1 MISQKSNKP
10 TKTKSKMKTM
20 KNFLSMAALALVG
33 AVMTGCSS
41 DDNIQQPAN
50 NDNAYILKTTI
61 SFDTDDV
68 TNRALSVDF
77 LNKKATK
84 TFAVGD
90 QIAVFF
96 VDGKGR
102 SMRALSNALTIDDI
116 HNDGKSADFTV
127 DFVGSSGTTPGDNAQ
142 VRYVYP
148 ANMAKGSIDTGATI
162 NDANTIDYSN
172 LAYQTGDLDYLGDA
186 YDLAVFDGNLSGTNL
201 PALATLTN
209 RLAILALTLK
219 NSDGSSIITNGL
231 VSVEVEGS
239 ETYSVAPKGGG
250 TFGEDVIYV
259 AIKPEE
265 KALKITASDGTN
277 DYEKTLTSRTY
288 AAGNFYNMP
297 VRMDA
302 AAPAA
307 TGHALSAAVV
317 GDVVGSDGQAYDGT
331 DYNNLPT
338 GVTAVGVIA
347 YVGEQTEVAGKTNG
361 LAIALA
367 DESSQMDW
375 STALS
380 TCSGKT
386 PTVTGASAWMLP
398 SQTQWQKMF
407 EANGGLAD
415 HWTGL
420 NAAITTAGGT
430 GLQMD
435 SDYWTSTEYVGSDA
449 RKAHIYYSS
458 NTGMVNTGS
467 IGPKSDTHLVRAC
480 FAF

>member
-1 MISQKSNKP
+1 
-10 TKTKSKMKTM
+10 MKTM

-77 LNKKATK
+77 LNKNATK

-96 VDGKGR
+96 VDGIGQ

-127 DFVGSSGTTPGDNAQ
+127 DFLGWSGATPGDDAQ

-148 ANMAKGSIDTGATI
+148 ANMAQGSIDTGATI

-172 LAYQTGDLDYLGDA
+172 LAYQTGDLDYLGEA
-186 YDLAVFDGNLSGTNL
+186 YDLATFDGNFSGTSL
-201 PALATLTN
+201 PTSATLTN

-219 NSDGSSIITNGL
+219 NSDGSSTITSGL

-239 ETYSVAPKGGG
+239 ETYPVAPKGGG
-250 TFGEDVIYV
+250 SFGEDVIYV
-259 AIKPEE
+259 AIKPETVA

-277 DYEKTLTSRTY
+277 NYEKTLTSRTY

-297 VRMDA
+297 VRM
-302 AAPAA
+302 APA
-307 TGHALSAAVV
+307 TPALNITSPSV
-317 GDVVGSDGQAYDGT
+317 GQVIGDDGQNYDYGS
-331 DYNNLPT
+331 LPG
-338 GVTAVGVIA
+338 GVTAVAKIC
-347 YVGEQTEVAGKTNG
+347 YVSGEHG
-361 LAIALA
+361 LALALA
-367 DESSQMDW
+367 DEGGMNW
-375 STALS
+375 ST
-380 TCSGKT
+380 
-386 PTVTGASAWMLP
+386 
-398 SQTQWQKMF
+398 
-407 EANGGLAD
+407 
-415 HWTGL
+415 
-420 NAAITTAGGT
+420 AITTAAAHTPAFTGGT
-430 GLQMD
+430 WKLATKDEWTNMISAAGLSNLGLQGFHY
-435 SDYWTSTEYVGSDA
+435 YWTSTEYDATCAWSFFSYSGNWDYNGKGSGD
-449 RKAHIYYSS
+449 IY
-458 NTGMVNTGS
+458 
-467 IGPKSDTHLVRAC
+467 VRAC
-480 FAF
+480 LAF